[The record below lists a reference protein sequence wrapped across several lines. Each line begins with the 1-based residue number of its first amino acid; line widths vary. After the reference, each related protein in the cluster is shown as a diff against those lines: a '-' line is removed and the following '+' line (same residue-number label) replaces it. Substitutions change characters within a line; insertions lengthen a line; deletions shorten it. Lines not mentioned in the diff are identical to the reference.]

1 MTLVKVKE
9 EIQLAQLACRR
20 CTRSVPSSQTVPHS
34 VPRPKPRKQEN
45 RPFASTTFKQTV
57 HMKCAVLP
65 KQVSHVPRF
74 PFPDPCQR
82 SKRTVPP
89 LPQLSSRRCT
99 RSVPSSQ
106 TVPPFPVLRA
116 RPGTQYDT
124 SARYLRKQLSKL
136 PFKRPT
142 PNTGQCTRMCTAANC
157 AKEGAFG
164 GDPAPHSRELERL
177 VCSAS

>member
-45 RPFASTTFKQTV
+45 RPFASTTSKQTV
-57 HMKCAVLP
+57 HMKCAVHP
-65 KQVSHVPRF
+65 NGPG
-74 PFPDPCQR
+74 
-82 SKRTVPP
+82 
-89 LPQLSSRRCT
+89 
-99 RSVPSSQ
+99 
-106 TVPPFPVLRA
+106 PVLRPPDP
-116 RPGTQYDT
+116 RPGTQCDT
-124 SARYLRKQLSKL
+124 SATYLRKQLSKL

-142 PNTGQCTRMCTAANC
+142 PDTGQCTRMCTAANC
-157 AKEGAFG
+157 AKDGAFG
-164 GDPAPHSRELERL
+164 GNPAPHSRELERL